1 MENIVVYKVDLE
13 RKGRITQ
20 LPDSQKIFGTLIYQY
35 LNRYQDKEVDNLIEK
50 IICEV

>member
-35 LNRYQDKEVDNLIEK
+35 LNRNSNEK
-50 IICEV
+50 Y